1 MHTKYGMCR
10 FFRKSTKTAPF
21 HVTFYARA
29 GRLPLHSPKN
39 SGINMAETILLG
51 VFLMS
56 DEAAKAAPKR
66 FLVSWDQFHRDCK
79 ALAWRLVES
88 DIAWKGIIAITRG
101 GLIPA
106 GIVARELEIK
116 TVETIGVSSYDD
128 KVQRDLNIIKH
139 IDAALVGDGEGWLV
153 IDDLVDTGNTAKLIR
168 HILPKAHLATV
179 YAKPAGEPL
188 VDTYVTWV
196 SQDTW
201 IYFPWDVDIQ
211 PTDPIA
217 STRKPAGQ

>member
-1 MHTKYGMCR
+1 
-10 FFRKSTKTAPF
+10 
-21 HVTFYARA
+21 
-29 GRLPLHSPKN
+29 
-39 SGINMAETILLG
+39 
-51 VFLMS
+51 MS
-56 DEAAKAAPKR
+56 DNAPKAAPKR

-79 ALAWRLVES
+79 ALAWRLVEKR
-88 DIAWKGIIAITRG
+88 DDWNGIIAITRG

-116 TVETIGVSSYDD
+116 TIETIGVSSYDD
-128 KVQRDLNIIKH
+128 QVQRDVHVLKNI
-139 IDAALVGDGEGWLV
+139 DDTLVGKGEGWLV
-153 IDDLVDTGNTAKLIR
+153 IDDLVDSGNTAKLLR
-168 HILPKAHLATV
+168 QMLPDAHVATV

-217 STRKPAGQ
+217 STRKHG

>member
-1 MHTKYGMCR
+1 
-10 FFRKSTKTAPF
+10 
-21 HVTFYARA
+21 
-29 GRLPLHSPKN
+29 
-39 SGINMAETILLG
+39 
-51 VFLMS
+51 MS
-56 DEAAKAAPKR
+56 DAAPKTAPKR

-88 DIAWKGIIAITRG
+88 EESWKGIIAITRG

-128 KVQRDLNIIKH
+128 QVQRDLSVIKE
-139 IDAALVGDGEGWLV
+139 INAELVGDGAGWLV
-153 IDDLVDTGNTAKLIR
+153 IDDLVDSGNTAKLIR
-168 HILPKAHLATV
+168 QILPKAHVATV

-217 STRKPAGQ
+217 SSRKPAGQ

>member
-1 MHTKYGMCR
+1 
-10 FFRKSTKTAPF
+10 
-21 HVTFYARA
+21 
-29 GRLPLHSPKN
+29 
-39 SGINMAETILLG
+39 
-51 VFLMS
+51 MS
-56 DEAAKAAPKR
+56 DQAAKSAPKR

-79 ALAWRLVES
+79 ALAWRLVEKREE
-88 DIAWKGIIAITRG
+88 WKGIIAITRG

-116 TVETIGVSSYDD
+116 TIETIGVSSYDD
-128 KVQRDLNIIKH
+128 QQQRETVILKNIN
-139 IDAALVGDGEGWLV
+139 AELVGNGEGWLV
-153 IDDLVDTGNTAKLIR
+153 IDDLVDTGNTARLLR
-168 HILPKAHLATV
+168 QQLPQAHMATV

-217 STRKPAGQ
+217 SARRNG

>member
-1 MHTKYGMCR
+1 
-10 FFRKSTKTAPF
+10 
-21 HVTFYARA
+21 
-29 GRLPLHSPKN
+29 
-39 SGINMAETILLG
+39 
-51 VFLMS
+51 MS
-56 DEAAKAAPKR
+56 NAAAKPAPKR
-66 FLVSWDQFHRDCK
+66 FLVSWDQFHRDSK
-79 ALAWRLVES
+79 ALAWRLVEKN
-88 DIAWKGIIAITRG
+88 DAWKGIIAITRG

-116 TVETIGVSSYDD
+116 TIETIGVSSYDD
-128 KVQRDLNIIKH
+128 KVQRETYILKNIN
-139 IDAALVGDGEGWLV
+139 AELVGDGADWLV
-153 IDDLVDTGNTAKLIR
+153 IDDLVDTGNTAKLLR
-168 HILPKAHLATV
+168 QMLPKAHIATV

-217 STRKPAGQ
+217 STRKGA

>member
-1 MHTKYGMCR
+1 M
-10 FFRKSTKTAPF
+10 SDAATKT
-21 HVTFYARA
+21 
-29 GRLPLHSPKN
+29 
-39 SGINMAETILLG
+39 
-51 VFLMS
+51 
-56 DEAAKAAPKR
+56 APKR

-79 ALAWRLVES
+79 ALAWRLVEKR
-88 DIAWKGIIAITRG
+88 DDWRGIIAITRG

-116 TVETIGVSSYDD
+116 TIETIGVSSYDD
-128 KVQRDLNIIKH
+128 QVQREVH
-139 IDAALVGDGEGWLV
+139 ILKDINKDLVGNGEGWLV
-153 IDDLVDTGNTAKLIR
+153 IDDLVDSGNTAKLLR
-168 HILPKAHLATV
+168 QMLPNAHIATV

-188 VDTYVTWV
+188 VETYVTWV

-217 STRKPAGQ
+217 ATRKQS

>member
-1 MHTKYGMCR
+1 MTDQ
-10 FFRKSTKTAPF
+10 TAKP
-21 HVTFYARA
+21 
-29 GRLPLHSPKN
+29 
-39 SGINMAETILLG
+39 
-51 VFLMS
+51 
-56 DEAAKAAPKR
+56 APKR

-79 ALAWRLVES
+79 ALAWRLVEKQ
-88 DIAWKGIIAITRG
+88 DDWKGIIAITRG

-116 TVETIGVSSYDD
+116 TIETIGISSYDD
-128 KVQRDLNIIKH
+128 KVQREVSVVKSINAD
-139 IDAALVGDGEGWLV
+139 LVGDGTGWMV
-153 IDDLVDTGNTAKLIR
+153 IDDLVDSGNTAKLIR
-168 HILPKAHLATV
+168 QTLPKAHVATV

-211 PTDPIA
+211 PTEPIA
-217 STRKPAGQ
+217 STRKPGGFQE